1 MGRMLSVVGLGL
13 AAGASVHWPT
23 LPARAET
30 GSVFV
35 AAANSGRETSKP
47 ISGRRSWNVGEFST
61 LRLVSRETG
70 AAPNEHPARLDAQTL
85 RQLLAQLRTD
95 IREGAQSLFADGE
108 VAELAEPLAQALA
121 NASADDDVLL
131 LSTSRRGGGL
141 LAKPLAVTAR
151 LFVQGGSLNFIVN
164 DTRFEF
170 YDRFRATG
178 TAPEFTFGSRRSVG
192 AGVLVVVPGAARRT
206 DWAALPLA
214 AKPGVVPVAADGPPA
229 VAGTAAPPPALAP
242 EAAAAGGV
250 RARGPQFTDEI
261 EQRLLTLKHLRDKGL
276 ISEEEYQNKR
286 REILRLL

>member
-13 AAGASVHWPT
+13 AGALVHWPT

-35 AAANSGRETSKP
+35 AAANSGSEPSKP
-47 ISGRRSWNVGEFST
+47 VSRRRSWNVREFSS

-70 AAPNEHPARLDAQTL
+70 SAPNEHPARLDADTL
-85 RQLLAQLRTD
+85 RQLLAQLRTEM
-95 IREGAQSLFADGE
+95 REGAQPLFADDE
-108 VAELAEPLAQALA
+108 VAELAEPLTQALA

-151 LFVQGGSLNFIVN
+151 LFVQGGSLNVIVN

-178 TAPEFTFGSRRSVG
+178 TAPEFTFGSRRSAG
-192 AGVLVVVPGAARRT
+192 SGVLAAAPGASRRA

-214 AKPGVVPVAADGPPA
+214 ANPGAVPAAAGGPTA
-229 VAGTAAPPPALAP
+229 VAGTAAPAGVLAP
-242 EAAAAGGV
+242 DAAVGGGP
-250 RARGPQFTDEI
+250 RTRGSQSADDI
-261 EQRLLTLKHLRDKGL
+261 EQRLLTLKHLRDKDL

-286 REILRLL
+286 KEILRAL

>member
-1 MGRMLSVVGLGL
+1 MGRMLSVAGLGL
-13 AAGASVHWPT
+13 AGALVHWPPM
-23 LPARAET
+23 PALAET

-35 AAANSGRETSKP
+35 AAANSGSEPSKP
-47 ISGRRSWNVGEFST
+47 ISGRRSWNVREFSS

-70 AAPNEHPARLDAQTL
+70 SAPNEHPARLDAQTL
-85 RQLLAQLRTD
+85 RQLLAQLRTEM
-95 IREGAQSLFADGE
+95 REGVQPLFAEDE
-108 VAELAEPLAQALA
+108 VTEMAEPLAQALA

-178 TAPEFTFGSRRSVG
+178 TAPEFTFGSRRSAG
-192 AGVLVVVPGAARRT
+192 TGVLVAAPGASRRT

-214 AKPGVVPVAADGPPA
+214 VNPDLVPVAAGRPPA
-229 VAGTAAPPPALAP
+229 VAGPAAPPPAVAP
-242 EAAAAGGV
+242 EAAAAGG
-250 RARGPQFTDEI
+250 ARPRGLQFADEI

-286 REILRLL
+286 KEILRLL

>member
-1 MGRMLSVVGLGL
+1 MRRMLSVVGLGL
-13 AAGASVHWPT
+13 VVTLFLAPT
-23 LPARAET
+23 LPAQAET

-35 AAANSGRETSKP
+35 AAANSGNEPGKTVS
-47 ISGRRSWNVGEFST
+47 RRRGWNVREFSS

-70 AAPNEHPARLDAQTL
+70 SAPNEHPARLDAETL
-85 RQLLAQLRTD
+85 RLLLAQLRTE
-95 IREGAQSLFADGE
+95 IREGAQPLFVADE
-108 VAELAEPLAQALA
+108 VAELAEPLSQALA

-151 LFVQGGSLNFIVN
+151 LFVHGGSLNFIVN

-178 TAPEFTFGSRRSVG
+178 TAPEFTFGSRQSAG
-192 AGVLVVVPGAARRT
+192 TGVLVAAPGAGRRR
-206 DWAALPLA
+206 DWVALPLA
-214 AKPGVVPVAADGPPA
+214 PNPGAVPVAAGGSTP

-242 EAAAAGGV
+242 EAGAAGGS
-250 RARGPQFTDEI
+250 RARGSQLIDEI
-261 EQRLLTLKHLRDKGL
+261 EQRLLTLKQLRDKGL

-286 REILRLL
+286 KEILRLL